1 MERKRYVVM
10 GAGQVGFQLAQSLS
24 QEGHNVSVIEL
35 DSETCAQVEEN
46 LDVRV
51 VPGNGAEVQVLEA
64 AEADRCDLF
73 MAVSSREEANL
84 AASLLAKRLGAKR
97 CATRVETAAHEVGH
111 RKLYE
116 DVFDI
121 DLLLSTQLLATTRI
135 LNRIRG
141 HSTMAV
147 EYFAGGKVQLRKIS
161 LDENSAL
168 THKPLKEVD
177 LPEASLVV
185 ALYRGDELI
194 IPSGDDRAEP
204 GDKALIV
211 GETETIT
218 RFERMVTAQPERI
231 GSVVLAGGSPI
242 SVLVAQSLSALNVDL
257 RIIEKDRKRA
267 QELAAQFPK
276 IEVLQGDATDLALLK
291 AERIDRAQFFV
302 ALSGHDETNLM
313 ANLLAQELGIPQ
325 VIALVHRA
333 ETSHLWRRL
342 GLLKV
347 LSPRA
352 LANERIH
359 EYIDNDYNPNLV
371 SLRRGAAQVVER
383 RLHPASPAA
392 GVTLAEI
399 SPPRG
404 LIVGAV
410 VRGTK
415 VFVPRGK
422 DRLEVG
428 DMVILFVRK
437 EELGTVQLLFP
448 GRDQR

>member
-10 GAGQVGFQLAQSLS
+10 GAGQVGFQLARSLS
-24 QEGHNVSVIEL
+24 QEGHDVSVIEL
-35 DSETCAQVEEN
+35 DPEIRNLVEES

-64 AEADRCDLF
+64 AEVGDCDLF

-97 CATRVETAAHEVGH
+97 TVVRVETAAHEASH
-111 RKLYE
+111 RKLYQ
-116 DVFDI
+116 DVFHV

-141 HSTMAV
+141 HNTVAV
-147 EYFAGGKVQLRKIS
+147 EYFAGGKVQLRKIT
-161 LDENSAL
+161 LDQSSEL
-168 THKPLKEVD
+168 THRPLKEIE

-194 IPSGDDRAEP
+194 IPSGDDRPQP
-204 GDKALIV
+204 GDEALIV
-211 GETETIT
+211 GETETIS
-218 RFERMVTAQPERI
+218 RFERMLTSQPEKI
-231 GSVVLAGGSPI
+231 GNVVIAGGGPI
-242 SVLVAQSLSALNVDL
+242 GVLVAQSLAALKVDI
-257 RIIEKDRKRA
+257 RIIEKDRRRA
-267 QELAAQFPK
+267 EELAARFPNT
-276 IEVLQGDATDLALLK
+276 EVLHGDATDLALLK
-291 AERIDRAQFFV
+291 AERVDRAHFFV

-313 ANLLAQELGIPQ
+313 ASLLAQELNIPH

-359 EYIDNDYNPNLV
+359 EYIDNGYNPNIV
-371 SLRRGAAQVVER
+371 SLRRGAAQVIER
-383 RLHPASPAA
+383 RLYPASPAA
-392 GVTLAEI
+392 GVTLAEM

-410 VRGTK
+410 VRGTR
-415 VFVPRGK
+415 VFVPRGR

-428 DMVILFVRK
+428 DVVILFVRE

-448 GRDQR
+448 GRDA